1 MSNFYTGCGR
11 YYSILGGIASSQSF
25 GELQKYMHLARE
37 HRENCPECI
46 ALNKPL
52 AEHLFQ
58 KEVVVI
64 PGKDKSHAGSNP

>member
-1 MSNFYTGCGR
+1 MSDFYTGCGR
-11 YYSILGGIASSQSF
+11 YYSILGRLSKSKSF
-25 GELQKYMHLARE
+25 GELQKYMHQARD

-58 KEVVVI
+58 KEVVVTQ
-64 PGKDKSHAGSNP
+64 GKDEAHAGSNP